1 MWPTLLYA
9 ALAIAICGWIFTSFR
24 QRRKVHALERS
35 KEEIQV
41 EETLVFDF
49 LHGLGEAFRETI
61 KPHDL
66 HRLIVEGAT
75 RILDAHGGALYLTDR
90 SGNKLV
96 PVFLSKGCP
105 PLVPVPG
112 HILHQAATTPAALEG
127 FLRMHSVPP
136 SEGLIGTETIKPH
149 DLHRLIVEGAT
160 RILDAHGGALYLTDR
175 SGNKLVPVFL
185 SKGCPPLVP
194 VPGHILHQAATA
206 PAALEGFLRMHSV
219 PPGEGLIG
227 TVWQTTQP
235 VSLADVR
242 DVPELARLRETPLGT
257 ASLMATALLY
267 GKQNMGVL
275 AVGNG
280 PMGAPFTPSD
290 FVVFKSIAE
299 QSAFALYNAI
309 IYSEANEKKRL
320 DHDLEIARDIQ
331 RILLPEK
338 SPAVPGF
345 EIAGINIPA
354 RQVSGDYFDYIRVDE
369 HRLGVAIADVSGKG
383 VPASLIMAICRSV
396 LRSQAP
402 QNPSPAEV
410 LKAVNRQ
417 LYPDIK
423 EDMFISMAYLVVD
436 HSVGSITLARAGH
449 DAPLLYRRAQQTVE
463 LIKPPGMVVG
473 IDSGSVFD
481 RITNDF
487 AIRLEQDD
495 CLVLYT
501 DGVTEAL
508 DAEGFEFGIDRM
520 IQSVRASA
528 AHGASAIITR
538 LIDDVRNF
546 VGAHPQNDDITLITI
561 RKHEKDQP

>member
-9 ALAIAICGWIFTSFR
+9 LLAIAICGWIFTTFR
-24 QRRKVHALERS
+24 QRRKLNALERS

-90 SGNKLV
+90 SGNKLL
-96 PVFLSKGCP
+96 PMFLSKGCP

-112 HILHQAATTPAALEG
+112 HILHQAATTPAALEA
-127 FLRMHSVPP
+127 FLRTHSVP
-136 SEGLIGTETIKPH
+136 S
-149 DLHRLIVEGAT
+149 
-160 RILDAHGGALYLTDR
+160 
-175 SGNKLVPVFL
+175 
-185 SKGCPPLVP
+185 
-194 VPGHILHQAATA
+194 
-206 PAALEGFLRMHSV
+206 
-219 PPGEGLIG
+219 GEGLIG
-227 TVWQTTQP
+227 TVWKTTQP
-235 VSLADVR
+235 VSLTDVR

-280 PMGAPFTPSD
+280 PMGAPFSPSD

-331 RILLPEK
+331 RILLPAEAP
-338 SPAVPGF
+338 SIHGF
-345 EIAGINIPA
+345 EISGLNVPA
-354 RQVSGDYFDYIRVDE
+354 RQVSGDYFDYIKVDDQ
-369 HRLGVAIADVSGKG
+369 RLGVAIADVSGKG

-396 LRSQAP
+396 LRSQAA
-402 QNPSPAEV
+402 QNPSPADV
-410 LKAVNRQ
+410 LKKVNRQ

-423 EDMFISMAYLVVD
+423 EDMFISMAYLVLD
-436 HSVGSITLARAGH
+436 HARDGVTLARAGH
-449 DAPLLYRRAQQTVE
+449 DAPLLYQQKSQTVAP
-463 LIKPPGMVVG
+463 LKTPGMVVG
-473 IDSGSVFD
+473 IDSGDVFD
-481 RITNDF
+481 RLTTDVAVPLERNDC
-487 AIRLEQDD
+487 IL
-495 CLVLYT
+495 LYT
-501 DGVTEAL
+501 DGITEAL
-508 DAEGFEFGIDRM
+508 DNEGNEFGLERTIGSV
-520 IQSVRASA
+520 QSSA
-528 AHGASAIITR
+528 KEGAQAVVTR
-538 LIDDVRNF
+538 LIDDLRNF
-546 VGAHPQNDDITLITI
+546 VGSTPQNDDITMIAI
-561 RKHEKDQP
+561 RKT

>member
-1 MWPTLLYA
+1 MRPTILFWLLIACLA
-9 ALAIAICGWIFTSFR
+9 AWVYTLMR
-24 QRRKVHALERS
+24 QRRSIRRLERS
-35 KEEIQV
+35 QEEIQV

-49 LHGLGEAFRETI
+49 LHGLGEAFSETI
-61 KPHDL
+61 RPADL

-75 RILDAHGGALYLTDR
+75 RVLDAQGGALYLTDR
-90 SGNKLV
+90 TGTKLV
-96 PVFLSKGCP
+96 PTFVSKGCP
-105 PLVPVPG
+105 PLVDVPPHVLQQTAGTPV
-112 HILHQAATTPAALEG
+112 ALEN
-127 FLRMHSVPP
+127 FLRVHN
-136 SEGLIGTETIKPH
+136 IG
-149 DLHRLIVEGAT
+149 
-160 RILDAHGGALYLTDR
+160 
-175 SGNKLVPVFL
+175 N
-185 SKGCPPLVP
+185 
-194 VPGHILHQAATA
+194 
-206 PAALEGFLRMHSV
+206 
-219 PPGEGLIG
+219 GEGVLG
-227 TVWQTTQP
+227 RVWQTATP
-235 VSLADVR
+235 LCLNEFSEA
-242 DVPELARLRETPLGT
+242 PELATLRDSSLG
-257 ASLMATALLY
+257 ATSVMVAPLLY
-267 GKQNMGVL
+267 AKQNMGVL
-275 AVGNG
+275 ALANSR
-280 PMGAPFTPSD
+280 MGTPFSQND

-402 QNPSPAEV
+402 QNPSPADV

-436 HSVGSITLARAGH
+436 YSVGSITLARAGH

-487 AIRLEQDD
+487 AIPLEEDD

-508 DAEGFEFGIDRM
+508 DAEGFEFGADRM

-528 AHGASAIITR
+528 AQGASAIITR

-546 VGAHPQNDDITLITI
+546 VGSHPQNDDITVITI
-561 RKHEKDQP
+561 RKHEKNP